1 MLTLAYVF
9 FLSCASVPGDA
20 TTTSLASGA
29 ASTSVRRTPVVE
41 VVQRAGAS
49 VVNIS
54 TEVAVSSNP
63 FSRWGQDGALDFFG
77 QRKPRAQQSLGSGVI
92 IDASGLVLTNE
103 HVIQRAANITITLA
117 DRRRFDADVVGADPT
132 FDVAVLKIRD
142 GAGRVQAEGLALP
155 VATFGTSTDIMIGET
170 VVAIGNPFGLANTVT
185 TGVVSAL
192 HRSIEAE
199 DKSYEDFIQTDAAI
213 NPGNSGG
220 ALLNLEGRLIGINT
234 AIYSGGTGIGFAIP
248 VDKAK
253 AVVDEVL
260 RYGEVRPAFTGIM
273 LDHKKL
279 ESARVAR
286 VIPGSPAE
294 LAGVLTNDEIVDV
307 SGIEVDN
314 ARAYRLLERS
324 FVPGQRVRL
333 TAVRGGKKTR
343 LELVVKELSAKMA
356 ATIGRSRLGLSVTEK
371 GGRLVITGVRAGSH
385 AASLGIR
392 KGDLLLSIG
401 GRRLARL
408 EHFEAIA
415 PALYDAEAVSVII
428 GRLGRAY
435 YVTLEL
441 DSAL

>member
-1 MLTLAYVF
+1 M
-9 FLSCASVPGDA
+9 
-20 TTTSLASGA
+20 
-29 ASTSVRRTPVVE
+29 SVRYTPVVE

-63 FSRWGQDGALDFFG
+63 FSRWGREGGLDFFG
-77 QRKPRAQQSLGSGVI
+77 QRKPRSQQSLGSGVI

-132 FDVAVLKIRD
+132 FDVAVLKIRQGSGRD
-142 GAGRVQAEGLALP
+142 ASGGHGSASFEAGSLP

-260 RYGEVRPAFTGIM
+260 RYGEVRPAFTGIV
-273 LDHKKL
+273 LDHAAPQV
-279 ESARVAR
+279 ARVGR

-294 LAGVLTNDEIVDV
+294 MAGVSTQDEIVDV
-307 SGIEVDN
+307 SGTEVDN

-343 LELVVKELSAKMA
+343 IELIVKELSPEMAKA
-356 ATIGRSRLGLSVTEK
+356 IGRSRLGISVTEK
-371 GGRLVITGVRAGSH
+371 GGRLVITAVRAGSH

-401 GRRLARL
+401 GRRLTRQ
-408 EHFEAIA
+408 EHLEAIA

-428 GRLGRAY
+428 GRSGRAY

-441 DSAL
+441 DSPV